1 MKKNESAEDYLET
14 ILILSRK
21 KPVVRGVD
29 IAEELGYKKSSVSV
43 AMKHLR
49 ENEHITV
56 SPEGYISLTDTGL
69 KIAEMIYER
78 HQLLSSWLIYLGV
91 DEETALSDACRIEHD
106 ISSQSFEKIKKHI
119 LAYMA
124 QKKD

>member
-1 MKKNESAEDYLET
+1 MKRNESAEDYLEA
-14 ILILSRK
+14 ILVLSGK

-49 ENEHITV
+49 ENGHITV
-56 SPEGYISLTDTGL
+56 TPEGYIYLTDSGQE
-69 KIAEMIYER
+69 IAEMIYER

-91 DEETALSDACRIEHD
+91 DEETALNDACHLEHD
-106 ISSQSFEKIKKHI
+106 LSPLSFKKLKEHI
-119 LAYMA
+119 LATM
-124 QKKD
+124 KS

>member
-1 MKKNESAEDYLET
+1 MKRNDSAEDYLEA
-14 ILILSRK
+14 ILVLSGK

-49 ENEHITV
+49 ENGHITV
-56 SPEGYISLTDTGL
+56 TPEGYIYLTDSGQE
-69 KIAEMIYER
+69 IAEMIYER

-91 DEETALSDACRIEHD
+91 DEETALNDACRLEHD
-106 ISSQSFEKIKKHI
+106 LSPLSFKKLKEHI
-119 LAYMA
+119 LATM
-124 QKKD
+124 KS

>member
-1 MKKNESAEDYLET
+1 MKRDESAEDYLEA
-14 ILILSRK
+14 ILVLSGK

-49 ENEHITV
+49 ENGHITV
-56 SPEGYISLTDTGL
+56 TPEGYIYLTDSGQE
-69 KIAEMIYER
+69 IAEMIYER

-91 DEETALSDACRIEHD
+91 DEETALNDACRLEHD
-106 ISSQSFEKIKKHI
+106 LSPLSFKKLKEHI
-119 LAYMA
+119 LATM
-124 QKKD
+124 KS

>member
-1 MKKNESAEDYLET
+1 MKRNESAEDYLET
-14 ILILSRK
+14 ILILSAK

-29 IAEELGYKKSSVSV
+29 IAEALGYKKSSVSV

-49 ENEHITV
+49 ENGHITV
-56 SPEGYISLTDTGL
+56 TSEGYIYLTDSGL

-91 DEETALSDACRIEHD
+91 DEETALNDACRIEHD
-106 ISSQSFEKIKKHI
+106 LSPQSFEKLKEHI
-119 LAYMA
+119 LTSMNW
-124 QKKD
+124 

>member
-1 MKKNESAEDYLET
+1 MKRNESAEDYLEA
-14 ILILSRK
+14 ILVLSGK

-49 ENEHITV
+49 ENGHITV
-56 SPEGYISLTDTGL
+56 TPEGYIYLTDSGQE
-69 KIAEMIYER
+69 IAEMIYER

-91 DEETALSDACRIEHD
+91 DEETALNDACRLEHD
-106 ISSQSFEKIKKHI
+106 LNPLSFKKLKEHI
-119 LAYMA
+119 LATM
-124 QKKD
+124 KS

>member
-1 MKKNESAEDYLET
+1 MKRNESAEDYLET
-14 ILILSRK
+14 ILILSAK

-29 IAEELGYKKSSVSV
+29 IAEALGYKKSSVSV

-49 ENEHITV
+49 ENGHITV
-56 SPEGYISLTDTGL
+56 TSEGYIYLTDSGL

-91 DEETALSDACRIEHD
+91 DEETALNDACRIEHD
-106 ISSQSFEKIKKHI
+106 LSPQSFEKLKAHI
-119 LAYMA
+119 LTSMNR
-124 QKKD
+124 

>member
-1 MKKNESAEDYLET
+1 MKRNESAEDYLET
-14 ILILSRK
+14 ILILSAK

-29 IAEELGYKKSSVSV
+29 IAEALGYKKSSVSV

-49 ENEHITV
+49 ENGHITV
-56 SPEGYISLTDTGL
+56 TSEGYIYLTDSGL

-91 DEETALSDACRIEHD
+91 DEETALNDACRIEHD
-106 ISSQSFEKIKKHI
+106 LSPQSFEKLKEHI
-119 LAYMA
+119 LTSMNR
-124 QKKD
+124 

>member
-1 MKKNESAEDYLET
+1 MKRNESAEDYLEA
-14 ILILSRK
+14 ILVLSGK

-49 ENEHITV
+49 ENGHITV
-56 SPEGYISLTDTGL
+56 TPEGYIYLTDSGQE
-69 KIAEMIYER
+69 IAEMIYER

-91 DEETALSDACRIEHD
+91 DEETALNHACRLEHD
-106 ISSQSFEKIKKHI
+106 LSPLSFKKLKEHI
-119 LAYMA
+119 LATM
-124 QKKD
+124 KS

>member
-1 MKKNESAEDYLET
+1 MKRNESAEDYLEA
-14 ILILSRK
+14 ILVLSGK

-49 ENEHITV
+49 ENGHITLT
-56 SPEGYISLTDTGL
+56 PEGYIYLTDSGQE
-69 KIAEMIYER
+69 IAEMIYER

-91 DEETALSDACRIEHD
+91 DEETALNDACRLEHD
-106 ISSQSFEKIKKHI
+106 LSPLSFKKLKEHI
-119 LAYMA
+119 LATM
-124 QKKD
+124 KS

>member
-1 MKKNESAEDYLET
+1 MKRNESAEDYIEA
-14 ILILSRK
+14 ILVLSGK

-49 ENEHITV
+49 ENGHITV
-56 SPEGYISLTDTGL
+56 TPEGYIYLTDSGQE
-69 KIAEMIYER
+69 IAEMIYER

-91 DEETALSDACRIEHD
+91 DEETALNDACRLEHD
-106 ISSQSFEKIKKHI
+106 LSPLSFKKLKEHI
-119 LAYMA
+119 LATM
-124 QKKD
+124 KS

>member
-1 MKKNESAEDYLET
+1 MKRNESAEDYLES
-14 ILILSRK
+14 ILVLSGK

-49 ENEHITV
+49 ENGHITV
-56 SPEGYISLTDTGL
+56 TPEGYIYLTDSGQE
-69 KIAEMIYER
+69 IAEMIYER

-91 DEETALSDACRIEHD
+91 DEETALNDACRLEHD
-106 ISSQSFEKIKKHI
+106 LSPLSFKKLKEHI
-119 LAYMA
+119 LATM
-124 QKKD
+124 KS